1 MVATISDAML
11 RLIAVNE
18 PTSKRC
24 GWRGGVL
31 LKPRRLLH
39 VCSTFVR
46 VLLEFCL
53 SFAYTPCL
61 RLAPMKSSR
70 SPSSTAFVLLIS
82 TFVRRSLM
90 RLLSSTYERIW

>member
-31 LKPRRLLH
+31 LKPRRLRA
-39 VCSTFVR
+39 V
-46 VLLEFCL
+46 CL

>member
-1 MVATISDAML
+1 MVANISDAML
-11 RLIAVNE
+11 RWIAMNE
-18 PTSKRC
+18 APSKRC

-31 LKPRRLLH
+31 LKPRRVLDC
-39 VCSTFVR
+39 CST
-46 VLLEFCL
+46 
-53 SFAYTPCL
+53 FAYTPCL

-82 TFVRRSLM
+82 TFVRKSLM

>member
-1 MVATISDAML
+1 MQCCDAPPL
-11 RLIAVNE
+11 YCCNTLLKWIAVSE
-18 PTSKRC
+18 ARQDGWQLAGVRVAKAAPTA
-24 GWRGGVL
+24 
-31 LKPRRLLH
+31 RRLLEC
-39 VCSTFVR
+39 CSTV
-46 VLLEFCL
+46 
-53 SFAYTPCL
+53 AYTPCL